1 MTKTYLEMI
10 ELPTF
15 EKRFNYLKCKG
26 VPSEQTFGGH
36 RSLNQLLYKSPQWLK
51 VRQQVIIRDAGCDL
65 AYPDRPI
72 NSKIL
77 IHHINP
83 ITIEQVVNHSP
94 EIFDMNN
101 LVCISHA
108 THEAI
113 HYGSIDRLIPSAPI
127 ERCKG
132 DTKLW

>member
-15 EKRFNYLKCKG
+15 EERFNYLKCKG

-36 RSLNQLLYKSPQWLK
+36 RSLNQILYKSPQWLK

-65 AYPDRPI
+65 ADPDRPI
-72 NSKIL
+72 NSRIV

-83 ITIEQVVNHSP
+83 LTINQVMNHDP
-94 EIFDMNN
+94 EVFDLNN
-101 LVCISHA
+101 LVCVTHS

-113 HYGSIDRLIPSAPI
+113 HYGSLERLTPNDPI
-127 ERCKG
+127 VRSKG